1 MSFYSYNNS
10 LVLIDINEC
19 DSDPFP
25 CGDNSE
31 CIDSDGSFS
40 CQCNR
45 MFTGDGTTCKGTVF
59 IFSL

>member
-1 MSFYSYNNS
+1 MVGVSTAVIIEFF
-10 LVLIDINEC
+10 LIEC

-31 CIDSDGSFS
+31 CINSDGSFS

-45 MFTGDGTTCKGTVF
+45 MFTGDGITCKGTVF
-59 IFSL
+59 NFPL